1 MHYGYRPG
9 CHLDGDCKSKFGQL
23 LFRTIEQE
31 MVRPKF
37 IPKVGFE
44 IMWRNHTGDCE
55 YTYSPCKWFV
65 LTTSTFIFLYWNTL
79 SILKVLTDIFSFRLI
94 SLLVY
99 RLGYGPFK
107 AEGGV
112 RFPGGEHFLSRGQ
125 PDNAMLVHSSKPPN
139 FFYNII

>member
-44 IMWRNHTGDCE
+44 IM
-55 YTYSPCKWFV
+55 
-65 LTTSTFIFLYWNTL
+65 
-79 SILKVLTDIFSFRLI
+79 
-94 SLLVY
+94 
-99 RLGYGPFK
+99 
-107 AEGGV
+107 
-112 RFPGGEHFLSRGQ
+112 
-125 PDNAMLVHSSKPPN
+125 
-139 FFYNII
+139 